1 MKLLLTIIIS
11 IHKYTPY
18 MAYILF
24 KIIIIEYKPFAHVY
38 IENYEHS
45 YIKNTFSFLCQ
56 IPLPTCLWRKNIKII
71 NVFPHSAFSLRN
83 IFSTDKKVKKKK
95 TLNFFPPKK
104 LSCSFCSF
112 PPVSTTN
119 RITSTIIIL
128 YLC

>member
-95 TLNFFPPKK
+95 K
-104 LSCSFCSF
+104 L
-112 PPVSTTN
+112 
-119 RITSTIIIL
+119 
-128 YLC
+128 